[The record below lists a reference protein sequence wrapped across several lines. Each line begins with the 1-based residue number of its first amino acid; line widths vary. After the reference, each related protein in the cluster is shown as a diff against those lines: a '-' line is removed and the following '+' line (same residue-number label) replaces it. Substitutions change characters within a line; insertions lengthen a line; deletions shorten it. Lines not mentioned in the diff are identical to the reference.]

1 MARRNANLAGLAAL
15 GALGYALSRDKGG
28 KNMAPVEEKST
39 LADLRDQEDVDLGRS
54 MTSMAKSAEADASDL
69 EIEKNVG
76 LGSPKAAS
84 APKAATRSAAPKKA
98 APKMMSRDEEA
109 KIRATGGPRGVRY
122 SPTDTGDETS
132 RLAARAPKTNK
143 TNKAMTLDERVAQ
156 IPSDKGKYAP
166 VSGEKIDSSE
176 LGRNIS
182 NTLNATAGLSAP
194 GYVGNMTQA
203 QYNARA
209 AARRAAGDLTEAEIA
224 AAKAAQQAKR
234 EDKTLNP
241 NAWMAGPK
249 GMAENFKKGGAVKA
263 KPAKAAKPAAKGWG
277 QARGAR
283 GAKYY

>member
-15 GALGYALSRDKGG
+15 GALGYALSKGKDG

-39 LADLRDQEDVDLGRS
+39 LTDLRDQEDVDLGRS

-76 LGSPKAAS
+76 LGGTKVPS
-84 APKAATRSAAPKKA
+84 APKSATRSMAPKKA

-122 SPTDTGDETS
+122 SETDTGDETS
-132 RLAARAPKTNK
+132 RLAARAPKTS
-143 TNKAMTLDERVAQ
+143 KAMTLDERVAQ

-176 LGRNIS
+176 AGRNAS
-182 NTLNATAGLSAP
+182 NIMNATAGLSVP
-194 GYVGNMTQA
+194 GYVGKMTQA
-203 QYNARA
+203 GYNARA

>member
-1 MARRNANLAGLAAL
+1 
-15 GALGYALSRDKGG
+15 
-28 KNMAPVEEKST
+28 
-39 LADLRDQEDVDLGRS
+39 
-54 MTSMAKSAEADASDL
+54 
-69 EIEKNVG
+69 
-76 LGSPKAAS
+76 
-84 APKAATRSAAPKKA
+84 
-98 APKMMSRDEEA
+98 MMSREDEA

-122 SPTDTGDETS
+122 SETDTGDETS
-132 RLAARAPKTNK
+132 RLAARAPK

-241 NAWMAGPK
+241 NAWLAGPK

-263 KPAKAAKPAAKGWG
+263 KPAKAEKPAAKGWG
-277 QARGAR
+277 KARGAR

>member
-1 MARRNANLAGLAAL
+1 
-15 GALGYALSRDKGG
+15 
-28 KNMAPVEEKST
+28 MAPVEEKST
-39 LADLRDQEDVDLGRS
+39 LADLRDQEDVDLGRA
-54 MTSMAKSAEADASDL
+54 MQNMPKKAEADTSDL

-143 TNKAMTLDERVAQ
+143 AMTLDERVAQ

-176 LGRNIS
+176 AGRNAS
-182 NTLNATAGLSAP
+182 NIMNATAGLSVP
-194 GYVGNMTQA
+194 GYVGKMTQA
-203 QYNARA
+203 GYNARA

>member
-1 MARRNANLAGLAAL
+1 
-15 GALGYALSRDKGG
+15 
-28 KNMAPVEEKST
+28 MAPVEDRGTYLDKALSDT
-39 LADLRDQEDVDLGRS
+39 DAATGQGKYR
-54 MTSMAKSAEADASDL
+54 AEADTSDL

-109 KIRATGGPRGVRY
+109 KISATGGPRGVRY
-122 SPTDTGDETS
+122 YPTDTGDETS
-132 RLAARAPKTNK
+132 RLAARTPK

>member
-1 MARRNANLAGLAAL
+1 MARRDSNLAGLAAL
-15 GALGYALSRDKGG
+15 GALGYALSKDKGG
-28 KNMAPVEEKST
+28 KNMAPVEDRGTYLDKALSDT
-39 LADLRDQEDVDLGRS
+39 DAATGQGKYR
-54 MTSMAKSAEADASDL
+54 AEADTSDL
-69 EIEKNVG
+69 EIERNVG
-76 LGSPKAAS
+76 LGSPKAPS
-84 APKAATRSAAPKKA
+84 TPKAAPPKKA

-122 SPTDTGDETS
+122 SETDTGDETS
-132 RLAARAPKTNK
+132 RLAARVPK

-176 LGRNIS
+176 AGRNAS
-182 NTLNATAGLSAP
+182 NIMNATAGLSVP
-194 GYVGNMTQA
+194 GYVGKMTQA
-203 QYNARA
+203 GYNARA

-224 AAKAAQQAKR
+224 AAKSAQQAKR

-241 NAWMAGPK
+241 NAWLAGPK

-263 KPAKAAKPAAKGWG
+263 KPTKAAKPAAKGWG

>member
-1 MARRNANLAGLAAL
+1 MARRDANLAGLAAL
-15 GALGYALSRDKGG
+15 GALGYALSKDKGG
-28 KNMAPVEEKST
+28 KNMAPVEDRST
-39 LADLRDQEDVDLGRS
+39 LADLRDQEDADLGRS
-54 MTSMAKSAEADASDL
+54 MASMPKKAEDDL
-69 EIEKNVG
+69 SNLDVDMY
-76 LGSPKAAS
+76 SPKAAE
-84 APKAATRSAAPKKA
+84 APKATTRSMATKKA

-122 SPTDTGDETS
+122 SETDTGDETS
-132 RLAARAPKTNK
+132 RLAARIPK

-166 VSGEKIDSSE
+166 VSGEKIDSTE
-176 LGRNIS
+176 IGRRAN
-182 NTLNATAGLSAP
+182 NVLNATAGLSIP
-194 GYVGNMTQA
+194 GYVNKMTQA
-203 QYNARA
+203 GYNARA

>member
-15 GALGYALSRDKGG
+15 GALGYALSKGKDG

-39 LADLRDQEDVDLGRS
+39 LADLRDQEDVDLGRA
-54 MTSMAKSAEADASDL
+54 MQNMPKKAEADTSDL

-84 APKAATRSAAPKKA
+84 APKPATRSAAPKKA

-143 TNKAMTLDERVAQ
+143 AMTLDERVAQ

-176 LGRNIS
+176 AGRNAS
-182 NTLNATAGLSAP
+182 NIMNATAGLSVP
-194 GYVGNMTQA
+194 GYVGKMTQA
-203 QYNARA
+203 GYNARA

>member
-15 GALGYALSRDKGG
+15 GALGYALSQGKDG
-28 KNMAPVEEKST
+28 KNMAPVEDRGTYLDKALSDT
-39 LADLRDQEDVDLGRS
+39 DAATGQGKYR
-54 MTSMAKSAEADASDL
+54 AEADTSDL

-143 TNKAMTLDERVAQ
+143 AMTLDERVAQ

-176 LGRNIS
+176 AGRNAS
-182 NTLNATAGLSAP
+182 NIMNATAGLSVP
-194 GYVGNMTQA
+194 GYVGKMTQA
-203 QYNARA
+203 GYNARA

>member
-1 MARRNANLAGLAAL
+1 MARRDANLAGLAAL
-15 GALGYALSRDKGG
+15 GALGYALSKDKGG
-28 KNMAPVEEKST
+28 KNMAPVEDRST
-39 LADLRDQEDVDLGRS
+39 LADLRDQEDIDLAVAQSRMPKKEEPDLSNLDVD
-54 MTSMAKSAEADASDL
+54 MY
-69 EIEKNVG
+69 
-76 LGSPKAAS
+76 SPKAAA
-84 APKAATRSAAPKKA
+84 APKAAGPKKT
-98 APKMMSRDEEA
+98 APKMMSREDEA

-122 SPTDTGDETS
+122 SETDTGDETS
-132 RLAARAPKTNK
+132 RLAARVPK

-176 LGRNIS
+176 AGRNAS
-182 NTLNATAGLSAP
+182 NIMNATAGLSVP
-194 GYVGNMTQA
+194 GYVGKMTQA
-203 QYNARA
+203 GYNARA

-241 NAWMAGPK
+241 NAWLAGPK

>member
-1 MARRNANLAGLAAL
+1 MARRNSNLAGLAAL

-28 KNMAPVEEKST
+28 KNMAPAEEKST

-143 TNKAMTLDERVAQ
+143 AMTLDERVAQ

-176 LGRNIS
+176 AGRNAS
-182 NTLNATAGLSAP
+182 NIMNATAGLSVP
-194 GYVGNMTQA
+194 GYVGKMTQA
-203 QYNARA
+203 GYNARA

>member
-1 MARRNANLAGLAAL
+1 MARRDSNLAGLAAL
-15 GALGYALSRDKGG
+15 GALGYALSKDKGG
-28 KNMAPVEEKST
+28 KNMAPVEEKSA

-54 MTSMAKSAEADASDL
+54 MANMPKKAEDDL
-69 EIEKNVG
+69 SNLDVDMY
-76 LGSPKAAS
+76 SPKAAS
-84 APKAATRSAAPKKA
+84 APKAAAPKKA
-98 APKMMSRDEEA
+98 APKMMSREDEA

-143 TNKAMTLDERVAQ
+143 AMTLDERVAQ

-176 LGRNIS
+176 AGRNAS
-182 NTLNATAGLSAP
+182 NIMNATAGLSVP
-194 GYVGNMTQA
+194 GYVGKMTQA
-203 QYNARA
+203 GYNARA
-209 AARRAAGDLTEAEIA
+209 AARRAAGELTEAEIA

-263 KPAKAAKPAAKGWG
+263 KPEKAAKPAAKGWG

>member
-1 MARRNANLAGLAAL
+1 MARRNSNLAGLAAL

-143 TNKAMTLDERVAQ
+143 AMTLDERVAQ

-176 LGRNIS
+176 AGRNAS
-182 NTLNATAGLSAP
+182 NIMNATAGLSIP
-194 GYVGNMTQA
+194 GYVNKMTQA
-203 QYNARA
+203 GYNARA

-241 NAWMAGPK
+241 NAWLAGPK